1 MRLFLLP
8 ISTRRTLI
16 YCERAQEALTNGASP
31 AAAKAQPYSERILNK
46 ASTTWASWEK
56 AEKGWQK
63 QITVYGNQLF
73 KRIPFEEWGLKSF
86 PPGTR
91 KALLDLDA
99 QPDSPPWECL
109 YPTHFVG
116 LHGGSKA
123 NARAVSPGEQTGPV
137 TALLQQLA
145 TERQGLH
152 NRRLWTSIALMP
164 VSAPFTLVPVIPNL
178 PFFYLCFRAYSHY
191 RALYGSKFLAHLLGK
206 DRVRATASTRMDK
219 LYTAGLMHGSAEKVK
234 SVADPEDA
242 EVADV
247 VREVQAQVG
256 GEGREEVMLLKTWN
270 GKVIAEEFGLPEM
283 EVEIERAVW
292 QVERA
297 IRKEKEKRGSGGNP
311 AKKGVDEVKE
321 TVGEVNSSMGA
332 KR

>member
-16 YCERAQEALTNGASP
+16 YCERVQETIASSSSSTP
-31 AAAKAQPYSERILNK
+31 AKPPPYSERILNK

-63 QITVYGNQLF
+63 QITVYGNELF

-86 PPGTR
+86 PAGTK
-91 KALLDLDA
+91 KALLELDA
-99 QPDSPPWECL
+99 PPHATWECL

-116 LHGGSKA
+116 LQGASPQ
-123 NARAVSPGEQTGPV
+123 RAISPGEQTGPV
-137 TALLQQLA
+137 TALLRQLA

-164 VSAPFTLVPVIPNL
+164 VSAPFTLVPIIPNL

-191 RALYGSKFLAHLLGK
+191 RALYGSKFLAHLLANG
-206 DRVRATASTRMDK
+206 RVQATTSTRMDK
-219 LYTAGLMHGSAEKVK
+219 LYAAGLMHASAENVKV
-234 SVADPEDA
+234 AA
-242 EVADV
+242 EPGDTDVADV

-256 GEGREEVMLLKTWN
+256 EKGEGEEVMLLKTWN

-292 QVERA
+292 QVEKA
-297 IRKEKEKRGSGGNP
+297 IQAEKDKRGSGKEA
-311 AKKGVDEVKE
+311 AKQEVEEVKE
-321 TVGEVNSSMGA
+321 TVGEVNSSMEA